1 MGQRGGYQ
9 PMKAVLVDF
18 LLLPCT
24 EWKHI
29 LVAAQWNGST
39 VPMQSAQHGDQVE
52 RVSGT
57 LLWF

>member
-1 MGQRGGYQ
+1 
-9 PMKAVLVDF
+9 MKAVLVDF

-29 LVAAQWNGST
+29 IVATQWNGST

-57 LLWF
+57 WLWF